1 MKKFLSI
8 LISAVLCLGLIA
20 CNDPDN
26 DGGNNPPEYF
36 VNADVLAYSYSRME
50 NADLSFN
57 FEVKASTVSPGARL
71 VSNTTTGGAYVED
84 GMYIIPNTTEE
95 EAPKTDLFDQYNDML
110 EGVRDSCRETVD
122 YVIEKVTVMDTIVN
136 NFGNRYILHYDS
148 ENDIVTVYKYYES
161 SPSAS
166 TGDDKG
172 KNQIGSTV
180 VDDNGNTLPAVFD
193 DKITSLEKI
202 TFYYDEQGCETVEY
216 YKYDVSKFNGIVDYY
231 ATSIVYTPGK
241 KYSIK
246 TYGCQIDPQTLQI
259 ASDEGISI
267 TIADRSSGKW
277 QGVSFSRLKRD
288 SAYFTKQGNYDGSDL
303 SFLFETDQGVFCVR
317 GRMLVNRDGS
327 IIYGGDEPAM
337 AEDEVFF
344 AADYVDAPGFFTMV
358 DFENKSPT
366 SFSSPLDLF
375 KGWNKAVLNYT
386 EGNFHMYFDGE
397 GSFIEYENGVVVD
410 GRTTYWNED
419 IGFIKTIDAEDDN
432 NLLTEDGQTH
442 DYTWLSENVDINKTI
457 QISGGET
464 YINPETMQPT
474 SGLYLNYS
482 VAGGFSTSDTSLT
495 EDLFKVVAKYFKVI
509 GLEHEDYD
517 VDKIIN
523 LTDNVCRNT
532 DFYVNNLSNSFLG
545 FDFTVDN
552 LKNYIASECDKAK
565 ALAQSFSGFRSGYEV
580 VEMSNL
586 PKLPSNFTAISID
599 GKVSGKVTLSQSGL
613 DFSAVSVSVERN
625 ILLGDQNEYGVCAVF
640 EGKGSSYAV
649 QNAFENK
656 KYSNANMTIN
666 GKSSAVFPE
675 LSVGS
680 YELKLYFG
688 KNTDGGYAKISNMVS
703 ASVNSFSDFNYQI
716 QGNGGYYQYSFTYED
731 GKAYVDVAFVDQQ
744 APTIELKNSNVHQ
757 DNTYLAFN
765 ADATVIDLISAIKVV
780 DNYDEAITLTNDNVV
795 LIANGSEQAVKV
807 TSSLVNQGRYK
818 VSVKDVQGNIAS
830 VEFIVVTAQN

>member
-1 MKKFLSI
+1 MKKFLSV
-8 LISAVLCLGLIA
+8 LISAVLCLGLTA

-26 DGGNNPPEYF
+26 GGGNNPPEYF
-36 VNADVLAYSYSRME
+36 ANADILAYSYSRME

-57 FEVKASTVSPGARL
+57 FEVKASTESGDARL
-71 VSNTTTGGAYVED
+71 VSNITTGGAYVED
-84 GMYIIPNTTEE
+84 GKYIMPNTTEA
-95 EAPKTDLFDQYNDML
+95 EAPKTSLFDQYNDML

-161 SPSAS
+161 SPEPSEGGDKIGS
-166 TGDDKG
+166 NVVGDD
-172 KNQIGSTV
+172 S
-180 VDDNGNTLPAVFD
+180 NTLPAVFD
-193 DKITSLEKI
+193 DKITSLDKI

-216 YKYDVSKFNGIVDYY
+216 YRYDVSKFNGIVDYS

-246 TYGCQIDPQTLQI
+246 TYGCQIDPQTLQV
-259 ASDEGISI
+259 ASDDGISI

-277 QGVSFSRLKRD
+277 QGVSFSRLTRNN
-288 SAYFTKQGNYDGSDL
+288 AYFTKQGDYNGSDL
-303 SFLFETDQGVFCVR
+303 IFLFETDQGVFCVS
-317 GRMLVNRDGS
+317 GRILVNRDGT
-327 IIYGGDEPAM
+327 IIYGGGVPAM

-358 DFENKSPT
+358 DYEKKAPT
-366 SFSSPLDLF
+366 MFSSRLDLF

-386 EGNFHMYFDGE
+386 EGSFHMYFGGE
-397 GSFIEYENGVVVD
+397 GSFIEYENGVIVESNA
-410 GRTTYWNED
+410 TYWNED
-419 IGFIKTIDAEDDN
+419 IGFIKTIDAEDGN
-432 NLLTEDGQTH
+432 GLLTEDGQTH
-442 DYTWLSENVDINKTI
+442 DYTWLMESVDMNKTI
-457 QISGGET
+457 QISGGQM

-474 SGLYLNYS
+474 SGLYIDYS
-482 VAGGFSTSDTSLT
+482 ITGGFSTWDDSMT
-495 EDLFKVVAKYFKVI
+495 EDLFGVVAKYFKVI
-509 GLEHEDYD
+509 GLEHENYD

-532 DFYVNNLSNSFLG
+532 DVYVNSLSNSFLG

-580 VEMSNL
+580 VNMSDL
-586 PKLPSNFTAISID
+586 PKLPSNFTAISLD
-599 GKVSGKVTLSQSGL
+599 GKISGKVTVSQSGL
-613 DFSAVSVSVERN
+613 DFSAVSVSVEKSV
-625 ILLGDQNEYGVCAVF
+625 LLGDQNEYGICAVF
-640 EGKGSSYAV
+640 DGEGSYAV
-649 QNAFENK
+649 QNAFESK

-703 ASVNSFSDFNYQI
+703 ANVNSFSDFNYQI
-716 QGNGGYYQYSFTYED
+716 QGNGGYYQYSFTYEG
-731 GKAYVDVAFVDQQ
+731 GKAYVDVDFVDQQ
-744 APTIELKNSNVHQ
+744 APTIELKNSTVHE
-757 DNTYLAFN
+757 DETYLAFN
-765 ADATVIDLISAIKVV
+765 ADATVIDLIGTIKAL
-780 DNYDEAITLTNDNVV
+780 DNYDGAITLTNDNVV
-795 LIANGSEQAVKV
+795 LITGGGEQAVGI

-818 VSVKDVQGNIAS
+818 VKVKDSQGNLAS
-830 VEFIVVTAQN
+830 VEFIVITAQN